1 MKQLILVSHGSFAD
15 GLKTS
20 LAMFAGDKIDQV
32 MAVGLKNGAD
42 VDDLAVEFSRRLE
55 EDNIDSGTGLI
66 VLADIIGGSPLTTV
80 CNVLEKRGLLDGA
93 VILGGM
99 NLPMALNALVM
110 KDVMS
115 GDEFATTVLSEA
127 RNAVQ
132 EFRIGVSDD
141 EEDDS
146 F

>member
-141 EEDDS
+141 EEDDI
-146 F
+146 